1 MPEFSDSIGRIQS
14 IRQQLVVS
22 RFKNIAFA
30 DFSISDDVDFLIA
43 ISGKSTRPGTV
54 GKPISPIF
62 KTFEVPPGHKRDY
75 DSEYLILEELAY
87 RYRQTP
93 EISGTVYLFT
103 ERPPCASC
111 SFVIEQFK
119 QRFPNIKL
127 TVNHININI
136 SQRNQ

>member
-1 MPEFSDSIGRIQS
+1 M
-14 IRQQLVVS
+14 
-22 RFKNIAFA
+22 
-30 DFSISDDVDFLIA
+30 
-43 ISGKSTRPGTV
+43 

-87 RYRQTP
+87 RYCQTP